1 MPIAYTQ
8 VSHLRPAA
16 SQAHRGGTNSNA
28 GSTAPKSTVGYQPS
42 ALAIFFGVRSP
53 AVGNDFTGCAW

>member
-28 GSTAPKSTVGYQPS
+28 GSTAPKSRVGYQPS
-42 ALAIFFGVRSP
+42 ALAIFFVVRSP
-53 AVGNDFTGCAW
+53 AV